1 MWLKALTIS
10 PTSKHT
16 SFIFS
21 KQGFITQLL
30 NIPAKPLES
39 VPVAANNQNNL
50 RREKKKQHNSTSELG
65 IKASNF
71 EDFIIYF
78 STSTLASSSY

>member
-50 RREKKKQHNSTSELG
+50 RRKKKQHNSTSELG

-71 EDFIIYF
+71 EDFISYF
-78 STSTLASSSY
+78 STSTLASSSH